1 MSRDRRIDELAR
13 VEFTGSM
20 GEAIGHYSAAL
31 RNISRR
37 WDTELGLASAD
48 VRAALVA
55 TRGSWL
61 GLDKAARRVRA
72 RRVARRLRRAQS
84 LAAALASRAD
94 RFRTQYAK
102 QFLVTGVEAAKDYT
116 RKLEERGGE

>member
-1 MSRDRRIDELAR
+1 MSSRDRRIGELAR

-31 RNISRR
+31 RTISRR

-48 VRAALVA
+48 VRAALVSI
-55 TRGSWL
+55 RGSWL
-61 GLDKAARRVRA
+61 GLDKAARRLRA

-84 LAAALASRAD
+84 LASALADRAD
-94 RFRTQYAK
+94 RFRVQYAR
-102 QFLVTGVEAAKDYT
+102 QFLVMSADEAKDRT
-116 RKLEERGGE
+116 RKLDRSGE